1 MPRGVDTVRR
11 RVVLIG
17 ATGFVGS
24 AVAEALSSHGDVV
37 PVASPRLT
45 SGARTVDELRQAV
58 AAQELVRA
66 ELVRQFADADVV
78 VNAAGDPDASSLD
91 HDVLFGA
98 NALLPGVLL
107 AAAIEAGVPRFVHVS
122 SAVVQNDRPTLDAS
136 EDMDGFSPYSAS
148 KVLGEH
154 VLRAATAAGCDVVR
168 YRPPSVHAPGRRVTR
183 MIARI
188 AGSPAA
194 TVARP
199 GQQPTPQALLPNVAS
214 AVAFL
219 ATTDK
224 VPPAVV
230 HHPSEG
236 VTVTTLMSDLS
247 GGRSPLRLPRAL
259 ARSLVAAAK
268 LVGRV
273 HQPTA
278 ANARRLELLWLGQA
292 QAPSWLTDAGWQP
305 PVGREGWQSLTTGE
319 TR

>member
-1 MPRGVDTVRR
+1 MRR
-11 RVVLIG
+11 SRVVLVG

-24 AVAEALSSHGDVV
+24 AVAEALSVNSDVA
-37 PVASPRLT
+37 PVSSPRLT
-45 SGARTVDELRQAV
+45 SRARTVQEVRL
-58 AAQELVRA
+58 AAAAEALLHADLVQQ
-66 ELVRQFADADVV
+66 LTGADVV

-98 NALLPGVLL
+98 NALLPAVLL
-107 AAAIEAGVPRFVHVS
+107 AAATEAGVPRFIHVS
-122 SAVVQNDRPTLDAS
+122 SAVVQNDRPTLDSS
-136 EDMDGFSPYSAS
+136 EDMRAFSPYSAS
-148 KVLGEH
+148 KVLGEQ
-154 VLRAATAAGCDVVR
+154 VFREATAPGCDVVR

-188 AGSPAA
+188 ASSPAA

-214 AVAFL
+214 AIAFL
-219 ATTDK
+219 ATTEK

-247 GGRSPLRLPRAL
+247 GGRAPTRVPRAL
-259 ARSLVAAAK
+259 ARVLVSTAK
-268 LVGRV
+268 LVGRI

-292 QAPSWLTDAGWQP
+292 QAYSWLTDAGWQA
-305 PVGREGWQSLTTGE
+305 PVGREGWQALAAGE
-319 TR
+319 IR